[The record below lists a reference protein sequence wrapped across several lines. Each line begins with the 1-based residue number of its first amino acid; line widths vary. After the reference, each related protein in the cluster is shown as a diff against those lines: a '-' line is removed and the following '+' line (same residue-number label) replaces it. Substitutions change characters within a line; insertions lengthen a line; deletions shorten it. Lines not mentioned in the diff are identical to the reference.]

1 MKKIYLRPETKWLE
15 PVGSEALMDDD
26 DFQNVSMNVNDGEAE
41 QDVDDFADLLS
52 NESVS
57 VWEEDN

>member
-1 MKKIYLRPETKWLE
+1 MKKIYLRPEAKWLE

-26 DFQNVSMNVNDGEAE
+26 FQNVSMNVNDGETE
-41 QDVDDFADLLS
+41 QEVDDLDDLLS

>member
-1 MKKIYLRPETKWLE
+1 ME

-26 DFQNVSMNVNDGEAE
+26 DFQNVSMNVNDGETE
-41 QDVDDFADLLS
+41 QEVDDLDDLLS

>member
-1 MKKIYLRPETKWLE
+1 
-15 PVGSEALMDDD
+15 
-26 DFQNVSMNVNDGEAE
+26 MNVNDGETE
-41 QDVDDFADLLS
+41 QEVDDIDDLLS

>member
-1 MKKIYLRPETKWLE
+1 
-15 PVGSEALMDDD
+15 
-26 DFQNVSMNVNDGEAE
+26 MNVNDGETE
-41 QDVDDFADLLS
+41 QEVDDLDDLLS

>member
-1 MKKIYLRPETKWLE
+1 
-15 PVGSEALMDDD
+15 
-26 DFQNVSMNVNDGEAE
+26 MNVNDGEAE